1 MTEANKRIAFSL
13 LLILIAASVLLWSDR
28 HNRNAGQTKAHL
40 AATAL
45 IPVAIL
51 QHSSNPLMDEVRSG
65 ILDALHNRGYTNGQ
79 NLVITTYNP
88 EGDLPTANLMAQKIT
103 SGDYPLAISISTL
116 MLQALANANRIGR
129 VAHVFGAVTAPVAA
143 GVGIKTLDTL
153 DKPAYLTGIGTPQP
167 VIEIFRLAKQV
178 NPALKTVGVVWNPAE
193 VNSEFCTK
201 QARAITAELGLML
214 LEAPIEQAK
223 DIREAAQSLVARG
236 AEAFWT
242 GGDATVNSAVDSLI
256 DVASNARIPVFSNI
270 SGHVKKGALFDL
282 GANYH
287 EVGEQVGRIAADI
300 LGGANPSTLA
310 VKNYMPK
317 RLLLNEKPRKS
328 LQMPW
333 IFTEDMYLKAAS
345 VIDDK
350 GVETKAG
357 DIQGS
362 MPLPAASPPLAIQA
376 GRNYKVG
383 VAYFAPEPGIDSVMA
398 GLREGLKVLGLE
410 EGRNLSFQSMH
421 AQGEIAQI
429 PTIGQVLDSSDV
441 DAVLTLTT
449 PVLQGVGMM
458 VKHKPVVF
466 TYVTDPLAAGTGKSF
481 DEHLPNL
488 TGIGSFPPV
497 EDMLALTRK
506 VLPGIRS
513 LGTLYNPSEANS
525 VKVVEVLRELCAK
538 AGIRLEEA
546 PINTTADAVQAAQA
560 LVARHV
566 GAIVSVGDNTMYQA
580 LDAITGIATK
590 AGIPVILDQPEFIAH
605 DALMVVGVDY
615 KESGRSAAEPLAQV
629 LTGKK
634 PVTMPFHNVSKKTI
648 LLNDVSAKR
657 LNIVFPNELRALATA
672 EPVVTSS
679 TQTPKLLD
687 HKWKIKRIAYV
698 ESPPAEDNLH
708 GIDEGFK
715 AAGLQVGR
723 DFELTDVSAQGDMSV
738 LSGLAD
744 SVGSDATELVMTLS
758 TPTLQ
763 TVMHKVKKIPVLFSL
778 VSNAVI
784 VGAGTDDIRHL
795 PNVTGISVPAPIE
808 EMMTLIKQYF
818 PEIHRIGSLFTPGE
832 DNSVYNMNLFEK
844 IATQHGLSV
853 SKLPVNSSSELPNA
867 ALAMASQPID
877 AWVQIIDNQVASGFV
892 AIAQAAAR
900 AKKPLFTFS
909 RSGVEQGAAV
919 AYSTDYYQAG
929 FDTALKAVEV
939 MRGKSPKDI
948 PFSRTSK
955 INLIVSEEHANAL
968 HIKLPVAL
976 VSKADIRL
984 SSHQ

>member
-153 DKPAYLTGIGTPQP
+153 DKPVYLTGIGTPQP

-672 EPVVTSS
+672 EPVVKS
-679 TQTPKLLD
+679 PKLLD